1 MSRNYA
7 LLFFLGLTALAAYS
21 GAQFMPAAW
30 YEALAKPE
38 WTPPNWVFGPAWTVL
53 YIMIAFAGWQ
63 VWRYQ
68 GLGLALLLWFAQLGL
83 NAAWSYLMF
92 DQHDITAALID
103 IGAMWLTIVAFI
115 FVARK
120 VSTIAALLFVPY
132 LLWVTYAGALNA
144 AIWQMNPGG

>member
-1 MSRNYA
+1 MNRNYA
-7 LLFFLGLTALAAYS
+7 LLFFLGVTALAAYF
-21 GAQFMPAAW
+21 GAQFVPGAW

-63 VWRYQ
+63 VWRYR
-68 GLGLALLLWFAQLGL
+68 GLGLALLLWFVQLGL

-92 DQHDITAALID
+92 GQHDITAALID

-115 FVARK
+115 VVARK
-120 VSTIAALLFVPY
+120 VSTTAALLFVPY
-132 LLWVTYAGALNA
+132 LLWVTYAGSLNA